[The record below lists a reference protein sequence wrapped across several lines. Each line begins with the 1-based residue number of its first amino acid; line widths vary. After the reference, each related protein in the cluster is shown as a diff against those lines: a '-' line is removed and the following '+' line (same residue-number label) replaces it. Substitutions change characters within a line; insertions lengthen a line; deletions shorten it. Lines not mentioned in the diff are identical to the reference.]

1 MADNL
6 QNRGPQDA
14 SRVNVS
20 EPWEV
25 AYWTRKFDCTKDELV
40 AAVQEVG
47 TSAVAV
53 EKHLQH

>member
-1 MADNL
+1 MTDNL
-6 QNRGPQDA
+6 QNRGPRDA

-20 EPWEV
+20 EPWDV

-40 AAVQEVG
+40 NAVQEVG

-53 EKHLQH
+53 EKQLKH